1 MSELTYIP
9 NGDYLIPNITLSEEE
24 QKPLGKYGRMR
35 QQYLKEHRPVLWN
48 GLLLEGKLTQ
58 HLREIDETAH
68 QRLDQLMEKLA
79 QGAGLTEEMKARDPM
94 SWVQQMNG
102 LKAQAEE
109 VILSELIYS

>member
-1 MSELTYIP
+1 MSELTYIQ

-35 QQYLKEHRPVLWN
+35 KQYLMEHRPVLWN

-68 QRLDQLMEKLA
+68 QRLEQLMNQLA
-79 QGAGLTEEMKARDPM
+79 QEAGLTEKMKASDPM